1 MNRTQHGRGSSLGE
15 ELINNLQ
22 CGEVDLLKHCIMV
35 PRGLNI
41 SCNDCT
47 RWRKGGALW
56 EQFLRKEKKG
66 RK

>member
-1 MNRTQHGRGSSLGE
+1 MKRKSSTGVDV
-15 ELINNLQ
+15 IQ
-22 CGEVDLLKHCIMV
+22 VPCGEVDLLAHCIMV
-35 PRGLNI
+35 PRGMNI